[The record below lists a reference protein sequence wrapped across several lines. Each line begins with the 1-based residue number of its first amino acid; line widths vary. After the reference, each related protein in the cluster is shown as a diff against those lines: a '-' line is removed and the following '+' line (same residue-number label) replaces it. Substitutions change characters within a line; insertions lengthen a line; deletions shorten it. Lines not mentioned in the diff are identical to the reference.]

1 MMSMS
6 AAQRHHSGHSATIY
20 YVSSRAG
27 DDANSGLSPQSPL
40 RSLEAVSRKP
50 LAPGDSILLE
60 KGSRFESEYLHLR
73 DIHASAA
80 EPIRI
85 AAYGEGAKPEIH
97 ANGQGLWFQD
107 YGVPLDNPA
116 HKNAGYVSSAVLLY
130 DCEGIEISDLYI
142 TNCSEGADAV
152 YNDLNRMDRTGVAVV
167 AQNGGTLRH
176 IYLRDLT
183 VHHVHGNVYNKH
195 MNNGGIYFT
204 AFMPADEAKTGIAR
218 FDDVCVEGCHLEDV
232 NRWGIA
238 VAYTAY
244 CGHFLT
250 KEIPDDVVA
259 RYGASRVVIRRNFVK
274 DAGGD
279 AITTMYCDRPLIE
292 YNVSDGA
299 GRQINK
305 RDYAESDFGRV
316 AAAVW
321 PWKCK
326 DALFQFN
333 EVFNTRYHNGENQD
347 GQAFDADWG
356 DGTIYQY
363 NYSHDN
369 EGGCLMICGEE
380 AVNTIFRYNISQNDG
395 RAILLPASSPVAQ
408 VYNNTFYVKEDVP
421 FIDTNSDGVGPM
433 VLKNNL
439 VYYAGTQPR
448 LENWYTE
455 VTEYSNNLFWGYRNV
470 PENGRNNLTADPC
483 LQAPGTGKTGTEQ
496 GPALD
501 TLAGYRLREDSPAIG
516 AGVATGPMMLDFYG
530 NTVPNPPSVG
540 AHQLPA
546 NT

>member
-1 MMSMS
+1 MTNT
-6 AAQRHHSGHSATIY
+6 AVQQQKPDRNGTTY
-20 YVSSRAG
+20 YVSSNKG
-27 DDANSGLSPQSPL
+27 NDANSGLSPQAAL
-40 RSLEAVSRKP
+40 RSLRAVSRKT
-50 LAPGDSILLE
+50 LVPGDKILLE
-60 KGSRFESEYLHLR
+60 RGSLFENESLHLHDLR
-73 DIHASAA
+73 ATADNPVCIS
-80 EPIRI
+80 
-85 AAYGEGAKPEIH
+85 AYGDGAKPEIR
-97 ANGQGLWFQD
+97 ANGQGTWYQD

-116 HKNAGYVSSAVLLY
+116 HKNAGYVSSAILLY
-130 DCEGIEISDLYI
+130 DCAGIEISGLSI
-142 TNCSEGADAV
+142 TNGDEKPDPA
-152 YNDLNRMDRTGVAVV
+152 YNDLHRMDRTGVAVV

-176 IYLRDLT
+176 IHLRDLT
-183 VHHVHGNVYNKH
+183 VRHVHGNVYNKH

-204 AFMPADEAKTGIAR
+204 ALMPADEGKTGIAR
-218 FDDVCVEGCHLEDV
+218 FDDVCVERCYLEDV
-232 NRWGIA
+232 SRWGIA

-250 KEIPDDVVA
+250 KEIPDVIVA
-259 RYGASRVVIRRNFVK
+259 RYGASRVVIRGNYVK

-292 YNVSDGA
+292 RNVSDGA

-305 RDYAESDFGRV
+305 TDYSQSDFGRV

-395 RAILLPASSPVAQ
+395 RAILLPASSPVAL
-408 VYNNTFYVKEDVP
+408 VYNNTFYIKEGVP
-421 FIDTNSDGVGPM
+421 LIDTNSDAVGPM
-433 VLKNNL
+433 VLTNNL
-439 VYYAGTQPR
+439 ICCAGSRPQ
-448 LENWYTE
+448 LENWYTD
-455 VTEYSNNLFWGYRNV
+455 VTEYDSNLFWGYQNV
-470 PENGRNNLTADPC
+470 PESGKNNLVQDPC
-483 LQAPGTGKTGTEQ
+483 LQNPGTGKTGSDQ

-501 TLAGYRLREDSPAIG
+501 TLAGYRLRKGSPAIG
-516 AGVATGPMMLDFYG
+516 AGSAIGP
-530 NTVPNPPSVG
+530 
-540 AHQLPA
+540 QLPA
-546 NT
+546 FYGDAVPVPPCIGACQIPAAD